1 MKEAQGTVFC
11 VPRKTQRR
19 HGGRFSVF
27 PAKHREL
34 LPCASGKE
42 IIVKSLNLNL
52 GVEDYLLA
60 GKVAVS
66 FNPTDMNFLE
76 RLSRAFSELDTL
88 QEKVRRSREKIT
100 DDREV
105 FPIARELDGKMR
117 GILNDLFGKEI
128 CEPLFGSMNLFASSG
143 GLPVWANL
151 MLAVTDEVQSA
162 LQGELAARE
171 QRIAKYVEKYQ
182 K

>member
-1 MKEAQGTVFC
+1 MKE
-11 VPRKTQRR
+11 
-19 HGGRFSVF
+19 
-27 PAKHREL
+27 
-34 LPCASGKE
+34 
-42 IIVKSLNLNL
+42 LNLNL
-52 GVEDYLLA
+52 GVEEYLLA

-76 RLSRAFSELDTL
+76 RLSRAFSELDAL
-88 QEKVRRSREKIT
+88 QEEVRSSREKIT

-151 MLAVTDEVQSA
+151 MLAVTDEVQGA

-171 QRIAKYVEKYQ
+171 KRIAKYVEKYS

>member
-1 MKEAQGTVFC
+1 MKELRINT
-11 VPRKTQRR
+11 
-19 HGGRFSVF
+19 
-27 PAKHREL
+27 
-34 LPCASGKE
+34 
-42 IIVKSLNLNL
+42 

-76 RLSRAFSELDTL
+76 RLSRAFSELDAL
-88 QEKVRRSREKIT
+88 QEEVRQSREKIT

-128 CEPLFGSMNLFASSG
+128 CEPLFGYMNLFASSG
-143 GLPVWANL
+143 GLPV
-151 MLAVTDEVQSA
+151 
-162 LQGELAARE
+162 
-171 QRIAKYVEKYQ
+171 
-182 K
+182 

>member
-1 MKEAQGTVFC
+1 
-11 VPRKTQRR
+11 
-19 HGGRFSVF
+19 
-27 PAKHREL
+27 
-34 LPCASGKE
+34 
-42 IIVKSLNLNL
+42 
-52 GVEDYLLA
+52 
-60 GKVAVS
+60 
-66 FNPTDMNFLE
+66 
-76 RLSRAFSELDTL
+76 
-88 QEKVRRSREKIT
+88 
-100 DDREV
+100 
-105 FPIARELDGKMR
+105 MR

-151 MLAVTDEVQSA
+151 MLAITDEVQST

>member
-1 MKEAQGTVFC
+1 MKELKIATG
-11 VPRKTQRR
+11 
-19 HGGRFSVF
+19 
-27 PAKHREL
+27 L
-34 LPCASGKE
+34 
-42 IIVKSLNLNL
+42 
-52 GVEDYLLA
+52 EDYLLA

-76 RLSRAFSELDTL
+76 RLSRAFSELDAL
-88 QEKVRRSREKIT
+88 QEEVRLTREKIT

-117 GILNDLFGKEI
+117 NIINDLFGKEI
-128 CEPLFGSMNLFASSG
+128 CEPLFGGMNLFASSG

-151 MLAVTDEVQSA
+151 MLAITDEVQSA
-162 LQGELAARE
+162 LRGELAARE

-182 K
+182 NK

>member
-1 MKEAQGTVFC
+1 MKTLTFQDG
-11 VPRKTQRR
+11 
-19 HGGRFSVF
+19 
-27 PAKHREL
+27 L
-34 LPCASGKE
+34 
-42 IIVKSLNLNL
+42 
-52 GVEDYLLA
+52 EDYLLA

-66 FNPTDMNFLE
+66 FNPTDMNCLE
-76 RLSRAFSELDTL
+76 HLSRAFSELDAL
-88 QEKVRRSREKIT
+88 QEEVRQSRETIT

-117 GILNDLFGKEI
+117 GILNDLFGKDI
-128 CEPLFGSMNLFASSG
+128 CEPLFGAMNLFASSG

-151 MLAVTDEVQSA
+151 MLAVTDEVQGA

>member
-1 MKEAQGTVFC
+1 M
-11 VPRKTQRR
+11 
-19 HGGRFSVF
+19 
-27 PAKHREL
+27 
-34 LPCASGKE
+34 
-42 IIVKSLNLNL
+42 KSLELNL
-52 GVEDYLLA
+52 GVEEYLLA

-76 RLSRAFSELDTL
+76 RLSRDFEQLDAL
-88 QEKVRRSREKIT
+88 QAEVRATKEKIT

-128 CEPLFGSMNLFASSG
+128 CEPLFGGMNLFASSG

-151 MLAVTDEVQSA
+151 MLAVTEEVQNSMQDE
-162 LQGELAARE
+162 LQQRE
-171 QRIAKYVEKYQ
+171 KRIAKYVAKYKQ
-182 K
+182 